1 MIFNKLII
9 HNFKQFEHLQ
19 IELNHDINMIV
30 GENETGKTTILEA
43 LALVTIGK
51 FWGRKFEAFLSN
63 D

>member
-43 LALVTIGK
+43 LALVTTGK
-51 FWGRKFEAFLSN
+51 CSIKNEKLYIWS
-63 D
+63 